1 VKNRRDEVASFEWG
15 VVTRPEFGLVLN
27 LILPSSMK
35 TPPIRR
41 QRGFTLVEL
50 LVVITIII
58 VLAAAGFA
66 GAMKVMAKA
75 KSTKAHSAL
84 TAVEQ
89 AVNQFYNEYGRLPA
103 MNNATADAQYDTT
116 LEDGKKLLEPLL
128 AKEDTASSTTVQNT
142 KQLSFLSVPE
152 GKIKGTAG
160 IDGLV
165 YEVGTTAKVR
175 GLYDPWGRPYKI
187 MLDND
192 YDEELILNVGGT
204 TKNLHGRRVAVWS
217 LGPDGKSDDPKTASD
232 DVKNW

>member
-1 VKNRRDEVASFEWG
+1 
-15 VVTRPEFGLVLN
+15 
-27 LILPSSMK
+27 MK
-35 TPPIRR
+35 TPPTRR

-66 GAMKVMAKA
+66 GAMKAMTKA
-75 KSTKAHSAL
+75 KSLKAHTAL

-103 MNNATADAQYDTT
+103 MTNATADAQYETA

-128 AKEDTASSTTVQNT
+128 GKEDMTSGGSQVQNP
-142 KQLSFLSVPE
+142 KQLSFLTVQE
-152 GKIKGTAG
+152 GKIKGMG
-160 IDGLV
+160 GVDGLV
-165 YEVGTTAKVR
+165 YETGSNAKVR
-175 GLYDPWGRPYKI
+175 GLYDPWGHPYKL

-192 YDEELILNVGGT
+192 YDEELAIKTGTT

-217 LGPDGKSDDPKTASD
+217 LGPDGKSDDLKTAAD